1 MQNVDFRAECR
12 KCKHE
17 FDISQNVRHNVAYED
32 QYGRSILLTY
42 YDCPSC
48 GMRHFVQADNSASV
62 GMLLAVRK
70 DVARIACAKSKGR
83 KIPVKMQDKY
93 TKHNRHL
100 DAYRTRLMRDW
111 SGRTVTEVES
121 GLTYTLEF
129 SV

>member
-1 MQNVDFRAECR
+1 MQNVGFRAECR

-32 QYGRSILLTY
+32 QDGRSILLTY

-48 GMRHFVQADNSASV
+48 GMRHFVQVDNGASV

-70 DVARIACAKSKGR
+70 DIARIANARSKGR
-83 KIPVKMQDKY
+83 KIPAKMQDKY
-93 TKHNRHL
+93 KKHNRHL
-100 DAYRTRLMRDW
+100 DVYRTRLMREW
-111 SGRTVTEVES
+111 SGRRVIEVGS
-121 GLTYTLEF
+121 GLVYELEF

>member
-17 FDISQNVRHNVAYED
+17 FDIRQNVRHNVAYKD
-32 QYGRSILLTY
+32 QEGRSILLTY

-62 GMLLAVRK
+62 GMLIAVRK
-70 DVARIACAKSKGR
+70 DVAQIANARNRGR
-83 KIPVKMQDKY
+83 KIPAKMQDRYK
-93 TKHNRHL
+93 KHNRHL
-100 DAYRTRLMRDW
+100 DVYRTKLMREW
-111 SGRTVTEVES
+111 SGKHVTEVES
-121 GLTYTLEF
+121 GLAYELEF